1 MPADCADGR
10 DTDRRQISVMKD
22 KLRDLMQLLSF
33 RTILEGDEEDDWED
47 FDLQD
52 DYISGAENAS
62 GGSGHASGQKWI
74 VYAVIALLAVLA
86 VAGYSVFTRRH
97 TFTGYRLTDSYPSE
111 DISGTMY
118 LKLGGGFIKYGSDGV
133 TYVDGKNQ
141 TQWSNAYTMETPVGE
156 VCGDSLMIYEQ
167 QGYQVM
173 VLNRDGVLGSF
184 ETDLPILKA
193 EVSASGVVGM
203 MLRED
208 ENIRI
213 RLCGSDG
220 TTLAEI
226 RTTLQDAGHPID
238 IAMSSNAQQM
248 MVSLVRIGS
257 GSVDSTIAFYDFS
270 SASKSDESHL
280 AASLDYRDVI
290 FPSVFYA
297 KDSCPVAVGDSMFVT
312 FDNSR
317 TPKQDTRVNLDS
329 EIVSV
334 FHDEKHIGFVL
345 PSDSG
350 DQRYNLQVYR
360 YNGERTA
367 QTLFQ
372 TGYSEVSMDSGE
384 ILMFDAGHIMSFTTG
399 GVRRLDADYDKQI
412 GNFVKIPGFRRYAV
426 LTNSGIDRIKIE

>member
-1 MPADCADGR
+1 
-10 DTDRRQISVMKD
+10 MKD

>member
-1 MPADCADGR
+1 
-10 DTDRRQISVMKD
+10 MKE
-22 KLRDLMQLLSF
+22 KLKNLMQLLSF
-33 RTILEGDEEDDWED
+33 RAILEGDEEDDWED

-52 DYISGAENAS
+52 DYISGVENAAEGVGQVS
-62 GGSGHASGQKWI
+62 GRKWI
-74 VYAVIALLAVLA
+74 VYAVIAVLTVA
-86 VAGYSVFTRRH
+86 AAAGYYIFSRRH
-97 TFTGYRLTDSYPSE
+97 TYTGYRVTDSYPSE

-118 LKLGGGFIKYGSDGV
+118 LKLGGGFVKYGSDGV

-156 VCGDSLMIYEQ
+156 VCGDSLLIYEQ

-173 VLNRDGVLGSF
+173 VLHRDGVVGSF
-184 ETDLPILKA
+184 ETYLPILKA
-193 EVSASGVVGM
+193 DVSSGGVVAM

-208 ENIRI
+208 ENTRI
-213 RLCGSDG
+213 RMCASDG

-280 AASLDYRDVI
+280 AASLDYRDVV

-312 FDNSR
+312 FDNGR
-317 TPKQDTRVNLDS
+317 TPKQDTRVNLDR

-345 PSDSG
+345 PSDAG
-350 DQRYNLQVYR
+350 DQRYMLQVYR

-372 TGYSEVSMDSGE
+372 TGYSEVGMDSGE
-384 ILMFDAGHIMSFTTG
+384 ILMFDAGHIMAFTTG
-399 GVRRLDADYDKQI
+399 GIRRLDADYDKQI
-412 GNFVKIPGFRRYAV
+412 GNFVKIPGFRKYAV